1 MKGVR
6 ERRWGRSLYLC
17 QGAQARH
24 APLKN
29 YHSKLVGFSRLM
41 GMLIEGFMEILTIV
55 RKLKARK
62 DRKAKGMMKKRGKGF
77 KKPRGSFK
85 S

>member
-1 MKGVR
+1 
-6 ERRWGRSLYLC
+6 
-17 QGAQARH
+17 
-24 APLKN
+24 
-29 YHSKLVGFSRLM
+29 
-41 GMLIEGFMEILTIV
+41 MLIEGFIEILIIV

-77 KKPRGSFK
+77 KKPRGNFK